1 MSYHLSEDQFAK
13 CAVGQTGKTEREHID
28 NCPECW
34 AEVDRFAN
42 TLSLFRGAVRDRVDA
57 RAASLELTIP
67 SIAVR
72 PPVARISLWRWAAVV
87 TLFVFVVGIP
97 FFISAP
103 KPPQLINEA
112 STEIDPDD
120 LMRAVNLHLSRTV
133 PAPMEPVL
141 VLIPGNELKIESGG
155 VQ

>member
-1 MSYHLSEDQFAK
+1 MSYHLSEDQFGK
-13 CAVGQTGKTEREHID
+13 CAVGQAGKTERKHID
-28 NCPECW
+28 NCPECR
-34 AEVDRFAN
+34 AEVDRFAK
-42 TLSLFRGAVRDRVDA
+42 TLSLFRGAVSDRVDA

-72 PPVARISLWRWAAVV
+72 PPVARIPLWRWAAVV

-103 KPPQLINEA
+103 KPPQLINDT
-112 STEIDPDD
+112 STEIDPDA

-141 VLIPGNELKIESGG
+141 ALIPGSEPKFESGG